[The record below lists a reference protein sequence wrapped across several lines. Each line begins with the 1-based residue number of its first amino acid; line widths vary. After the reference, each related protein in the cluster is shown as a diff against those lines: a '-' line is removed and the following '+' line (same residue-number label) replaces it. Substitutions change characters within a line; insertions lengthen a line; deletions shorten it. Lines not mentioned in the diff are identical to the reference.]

1 MTKKERADFL
11 REVEKTGKASL
22 YKEAQIYC
30 NYKEILDITTNPRE
44 FKKLWEDAPN
54 STKLFFIKDSMKYA
68 LKEKGKETDGDGE
81 DRDRNRTRYDEMVE
95 LTEKLS

>member
-1 MTKKERADFL
+1 
-11 REVEKTGKASL
+11 
-22 YKEAQIYC
+22 
-30 NYKEILDITTNPRE
+30 
-44 FKKLWEDAPN
+44 
-54 STKLFFIKDSMKYA
+54 MKYA